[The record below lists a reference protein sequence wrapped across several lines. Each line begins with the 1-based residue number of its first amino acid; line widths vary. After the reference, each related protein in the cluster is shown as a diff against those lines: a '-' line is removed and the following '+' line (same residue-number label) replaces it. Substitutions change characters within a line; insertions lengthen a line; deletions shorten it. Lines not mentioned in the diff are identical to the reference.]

1 MTPNRNEFNTGVRH
15 FRKFALQNKHTIVMT
30 MTTPH
35 RYDLQDSPCIN
46 TEIQIYNRKLYK
58 MLKDLYHVIIKDM
71 NLTRNE
77 FTQHE
82 LYRNS
87 SGKEK
92 MAKIIRHNT
101 TNPLTRQY
109 TPISLKC
116 KEVPIATSTDEAMM
130 KFISMNADDLYKN
143 AVRTSSR
150 PKRTPITRN
159 EDILW
164 KMNSSKSV

>member
-1 MTPNRNEFNTGVRH
+1 
-15 FRKFALQNKHTIVMT
+15 MT

-35 RYDLQDSPCIN
+35 RYDLQDSSCIN
-46 TEIQIYNRKLYK
+46 TEIQVYNRKLHK
-58 MLKDLYHVIIKDM
+58 MLKDMYHVSIIDT

-92 MAKIIRHNT
+92 VAKITVHNI
-101 TNPLTRQY
+101 TNTLTRHY
-109 TPISLKC
+109 SPISLKC
-116 KEVPIATSTDEAMM
+116 REVPIATATDEAMM
-130 KFISMNADDLYKN
+130 KFVSENADDLHKN

-150 PKRTPITRN
+150 PK
-159 EDILW
+159 
-164 KMNSSKSV
+164 

>member
-1 MTPNRNEFNTGVRH
+1 MNPNRNESNTGLRH
-15 FRKFALQNKHTIVMT
+15 IRKFALQNKHTNVMT

-35 RYDLQDSPCIN
+35 RYDLQDSSCIN
-46 TEIQIYNRKLYK
+46 IEIQVYNRKLHK
-58 MLKDLYHVIIKDM
+58 MLKDLYHVSTIGM

-92 MAKIIRHNT
+92 IAKIIGHNI

-109 TPISLKC
+109 PPISLKC

-130 KFISMNADDLYKN
+130 KFISENADDLHKN

-150 PKRTPITRN
+150 PQRTLITRN
-159 EDILW
+159 EDIVW
-164 KMNSSKSV
+164 KMNSSRTV